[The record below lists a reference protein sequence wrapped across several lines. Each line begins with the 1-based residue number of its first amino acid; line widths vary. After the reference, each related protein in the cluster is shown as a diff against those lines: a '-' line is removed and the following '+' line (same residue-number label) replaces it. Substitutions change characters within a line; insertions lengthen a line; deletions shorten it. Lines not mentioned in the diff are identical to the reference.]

1 MFSAARK
8 PVLSLTALAASSA
21 LLLSGCGSNVLGSGG
36 DVTLR
41 LVVADYGDSPANS
54 SSLYW
59 SDLVKRFESANSNI
73 KVELEVVSWDDIDK
87 RVAELIKTGK
97 VPDILQT
104 GGFADQVAAG
114 RLYPVSEVLTI
125 DAQVNTIDAFA
136 KAGQVLGSQYGIP
149 FIASSRAFFYNKAIF
164 EKAGISQPPTSWEEL
179 RKDAKL
185 IKQKVPGVVPYGL
198 PLGPE
203 EAQAESLMW
212 TMSGGG
218 GLSDDTGNYSIDS
231 SANKAT
237 FDWLRTSLVKDGL
250 TYGDPGAVSRKT
262 AFADFAAGKVAML
275 NGHPSLVQ
283 KSVAAKIDYG
293 LAPIPRKD
301 PASKA
306 ASFAV
311 ADWMMAFKAN
321 GHRAEIKKFLSFA
334 YQKENTLKFYETYN
348 MLPVTQDAR
357 EEMAADAAHADLKPF
372 LNALP
377 DAHFYPYG
385 EPSWGKVSE
394 QIKKDIGGAV
404 KDGGGE
410 TLARLQSFAGEA
422 AADAR
427 K

>member
-1 MFSAARK
+1 MFSATRK
-8 PVLSLTALAASSA
+8 PVLPLTALAASTA

-41 LVVADYGDSPANS
+41 LVVADYGDSPANT

-59 SDLVKRFESANSNI
+59 NDLVKRFEQANSGI
-73 KVELEVVSWDDIDK
+73 KVDLEVVIWDDIDK
-87 RVAELIKTGK
+87 RVGELLKSGRI
-97 VPDILQT
+97 PDMLQT
-104 GGFADQVAAG
+104 GGYADQVAAG

-164 EKAGISQPPTSWEEL
+164 EKAGISQPPASWDEL

-218 GLSDDTGNYSIDS
+218 GLADDAGNYSIDS
-231 SANKAT
+231 TQNRAT
-237 FDWLRTSLVKDGL
+237 FEWLRTNLVKDGL
-250 TYGDPGAVSRKT
+250 TYADPGTVNRKT

-275 NGHPSLVQ
+275 NGHPALVQ
-283 KSVAAKIDYG
+283 KAVTGKIDYG
-293 LAPIPRKD
+293 LAAIPRKD
-301 PASKA
+301 PQSKA

-334 YQKENTLKFYETYN
+334 YQKENTMKFYETYN

-357 EEMAADAAHADLKPF
+357 VDMTADAAHADLKPF
-372 LNALP
+372 LDALP
-377 DAHFYPYG
+377 DAHFYPYA

-394 QIKKDIGGAV
+394 QLKKEIGGAV

-410 TLARLQSFAGEA
+410 TLSKLQGFAAEA
-422 AADAR
+422 AAEAR

>member
-1 MFSAARK
+1 LFSAARK
-8 PVLSLTALAASSA
+8 PVPPLTALAVSTA

-41 LVVADYGDSPANS
+41 LVVADYGDSPENT

-59 SDLVKRFESANSNI
+59 KDLVKRFEAANPDI
-73 KVELEVVSWDDIDK
+73 GVDLEVVIWDDIDK
-87 RVAELIKTGK
+87 RVAELLRSGK
-97 VPDILQT
+97 IPDMLQT
-104 GGFADQVAAG
+104 GGYAEHVAAG

-136 KAGQVLGSQYGIP
+136 RAGQVLGSQYGIP

-164 EKAGISQPPTSWEEL
+164 DKAGISQPPSSWEEL

-212 TMSGGG
+212 TTSGGG
-218 GLSDDTGNYSIDS
+218 GLADDAGNYTIDS
-231 SANKAT
+231 APNRAT
-237 FDWLRTSLVKDGL
+237 FEWLRSSLVKDGL

-275 NGHPSLVQ
+275 NGHPALVQ
-283 KSVAAKIDYG
+283 KAVAGKIDYG
-293 LAPIPRKD
+293 LAQIPRKD
-301 PASKA
+301 PQSRPAG
-306 ASFAV
+306 FAV

-334 YQKENTLKFYETYN
+334 YRKENTLKFYETYN

-357 EEMAADAAHADLKPF
+357 LQMTADAAHADLKPF
-372 LNALP
+372 LDALP
-377 DAHFYPYG
+377 DARFYPYA

-394 QIKKDIGGAV
+394 QLKKEIGGAV
-404 KDGGGE
+404 KEGGGE
-410 TLARLQSFAGEA
+410 TLARLQGAAAEA
-422 AADAR
+422 AAEAR